1 MLYIMRHGR
10 TDWNA
15 AHKLQ
20 GCSDIPLNNEGRH
33 MAEEAHKKYK
43 DLKFDVCY
51 CSPLIRARETA
62 EIFLR
67 GTNVPIIEDK
77 RLHEMSFG
85 IYEGVEHVTDK
96 PDCSVYTL
104 FKDPVNY
111 VADGGAESIE
121 QLYARTGSFINETLK
136 PALAENKNILIVGH
150 GAMNSSII
158 CQLKNYPLKD
168 FWTHLQGNCEVL
180 KLI

>member
-1 MLYIMRHGR
+1 MLFR
-10 TDWNA
+10 
-15 AHKLQ
+15 
-20 GCSDIPLNNEGRH
+20 
-33 MAEEAHKKYK
+33 
-43 DLKFDVCY
+43 
-51 CSPLIRARETA
+51 
-62 EIFLR
+62 
-67 GTNVPIIEDK
+67 
-77 RLHEMSFG
+77 
-85 IYEGVEHVTDK
+85 
-96 PDCSVYTL
+96 SVYTL

>member
-20 GCSDIPLNNEGRH
+20 GCSDIPLNNEGRQ

-85 IYEGVEHVTDK
+85 IYEGVEQDRKSTR
-96 PDCSVYTL
+96 L
-104 FKDPVNY
+104 
-111 VADGGAESIE
+111 
-121 QLYARTGSFINETLK
+121 
-136 PALAENKNILIVGH
+136 
-150 GAMNSSII
+150 NSSHNN
-158 CQLKNYPLKD
+158 QSRMPSSA
-168 FWTHLQGNCEVL
+168 
-180 KLI
+180 

>member
-20 GCSDIPLNNEGRH
+20 GCSDIPLNNEGRQ

-104 FKDPVNY
+104 F
-111 VADGGAESIE
+111 
-121 QLYARTGSFINETLK
+121 
-136 PALAENKNILIVGH
+136 
-150 GAMNSSII
+150 
-158 CQLKNYPLKD
+158 
-168 FWTHLQGNCEVL
+168 
-180 KLI
+180 